1 MRNAFAQE
9 LTNLAEEDGRIVLL
23 SGDIGNRLFDEF
35 KRRYRERFYNCGVAE
50 ANMTSMAAGM
60 AMCGLRPIT
69 YTITSFNTIRCF
81 EQIKI
86 DIAYHHLPVIIV
98 GVGSGLSY
106 AELGAT
112 HHSCEDIACLRSL
125 PNMQIINPAD
135 PLEVRMALRAALRQN
150 HPVYLRLGKKGE
162 PAIHNHQQDFTIGR
176 GIVMREGKDICL
188 LGTGTI
194 MPVVLSAA
202 TELEKRGVSTKVV
215 DFHTIKPLD
224 EDLLDRIFS
233 EVRVVVTVEEHNL
246 IGGFGS
252 AVAEWYSRKSAKR
265 TRLLCRGL
273 PDKFFCMAGNQDYA
287 RKYFGLTPEEI
298 ANDAERFLKR
308 EDDCRC

>member
-9 LTNLAEEDGRIVLL
+9 LTKLAEEDERIVLL
-23 SGDIGNRLFDEF
+23 SGDIGNRLFDDY
-35 KRRYRERFYNCGVAE
+35 KRRFPKRFYNCGVAE

-86 DIAYHHLPVIIV
+86 DIAYHNLPVILV

-125 PNMQIINPAD
+125 PNMQIVSPAD
-135 PLEVRMALRAALRQN
+135 SLEVRLALRSTLRQN
-150 HPVYLRLGKKGE
+150 HPVYLRMGKKGE
-162 PAIHNHQQDFTIGR
+162 PGIHDQEPVFTIGKA
-176 GIVMREGKDICL
+176 IVMREGRDVSL

-194 MPVVLSAA
+194 MPTVMAA
-202 TELEKRGVSTKVV
+202 AEELEGKGISTQVV
-215 DFHTIKPLD
+215 DFHTLKPLD
-224 EDLLDRIFS
+224 ETLLDQVFS
-233 EVRVVVTVEEHNL
+233 EVQLVITVEEHNL
-246 IGGFGS
+246 TGGFGS
-252 AVAEWYSRKSAKR
+252 AVAEWLARVPAKR
-265 TRLLCRGL
+265 ARLHCKGVA
-273 PDKFFCMAGNQDYA
+273 DQFFCVAGNQQYA
-287 RKYFGLTPEEI
+287 REWFGLTVKGI
-298 ANDAERFLKR
+298 ADDAERRLKI
-308 EDDCRC
+308 

>member
-9 LTNLAEEDGRIVLL
+9 LVRLATEDRRIVLL
-23 SGDIGNRLFDEF
+23 SGDIGNRLFDAF
-35 KRRYRERFYNCGVAE
+35 KRHYPERFYNCGVAE

-69 YTITSFNTIRCF
+69 YTIASFNTIRCL

-112 HHSCEDIACLRSL
+112 HHSCDDIAFLRSL
-125 PNMQIINPAD
+125 PNMQIIAPAD
-135 PLEVRMALRAALRQN
+135 PQEVRLALRAALRQDY
-150 HPVYLRLGKKGE
+150 PVYLRLGKKGE
-162 PAIHNHQQDFTIGR
+162 PAIHDQEPIFHIGK
-176 GIVMREGKDICL
+176 GIVIREGKDVCL

-194 MPVVLSAA
+194 MPVVLAA
-202 TELEKRGVSTKVV
+202 ADELEKRGISTQVV
-215 DFHTIKPLD
+215 HFHTLKPLD
-224 EDLLDRIFS
+224 ETLLARIFS

-252 AVAEWYSRKSAKR
+252 SVAEWFSIGPAKR
-265 TRLLCRGL
+265 ASLLCKGITDR
-273 PDKFFCMAGNQDYA
+273 FFCMAGNQDYA
-287 RKYFGLTPEEI
+287 RVHFGLTPEGI
-298 ANDAERFLKR
+298 AGDAEKRLK
-308 EDDCRC
+308 EKDDHRC

>member
-9 LTNLAEEDGRIVLL
+9 LTKMAGEDERLVLL
-23 SGDIGNRLFDEF
+23 SGDIGNRLFDEY
-35 KRRYRERFYNCGVAE
+35 KRRFPDRFYNCGVAE

-86 DIAYHHLPVIIV
+86 DIAYHNLPVIIV

-125 PNMQIINPAD
+125 PNMQIIAPAD
-135 PLEVRMALRAALRQN
+135 SQEVRLALRAALRQD

-162 PAIHNHQQDFTIGR
+162 SIIHDHEVAFTIGK
-176 GIVMREGKDICL
+176 GIVMRKGKDVCL

-194 MPVVLSAA
+194 MPVVLAA
-202 TELEKRGVSTKVV
+202 AGELEKRGVSTKVV
-215 DFHTIKPLD
+215 SFHTLKPLD
-224 EDLLDRIFS
+224 EPLLEQIFS
-233 EVRVVVTVEEHNL
+233 GVRVVVTVEEHNL

-252 AVAEWYSRKSAKR
+252 AVAEWLSRGPVKR
-265 TRLLCRGL
+265 ARLLCKGVS
-273 PDKFFCMAGNQDYA
+273 DQFFCMAGNQDYA
-287 RKYFGLTPEEI
+287 REYFGLTPDEI
-298 ANDAERFLKR
+298 ASDTERYLKN
-308 EDDCRC
+308 ENDCRH

>member
-9 LTNLAEEDGRIVLL
+9 VTMLAEEDRRVVLL
-23 SGDIGNRLFDEF
+23 SGDIGNRLFDDY
-35 KRRYRERFYNCGVAE
+35 KRSFPERFYNCGVAE

-86 DIAYHHLPVIIV
+86 DIAYHNLPVIIA

-112 HHSCEDIACLRSL
+112 HHSCEDIACLRGL
-125 PNMQIINPAD
+125 PNMQIVNPAD
-135 PLEVRMALRAALRQN
+135 PLEVRLALRAALRQD

-162 PAIHNHQQDFTIGR
+162 PVIHDSEPFFAIGK
-176 GIVMREGKDICL
+176 GIVMREGRDVCL
-188 LGTGTI
+188 LGTGAI
-194 MPVVLSAA
+194 MPVVLAA
-202 TELEKRGVSTKVV
+202 AVELEKKGVSTRVV
-215 DFHTIKPLD
+215 DFHTLKPLD
-224 EDLLDRIFS
+224 EPLLDRTFA
-233 EVRVVVTVEEHNL
+233 EVRLVVTVEEHNL

-252 AVAEWYSRKSAKR
+252 AVAEWLARGPAKR
-265 TRLLCRGL
+265 AHLLCKGVA
-273 PDKFFCMAGNQDYA
+273 DQFFCMAGNQDYA
-287 RKYFGLTPEEI
+287 RQHFGLTPDGI
-298 ANDAERFLKR
+298 ASDVEHRLK
-308 EDDCRC
+308 EVNDCRN